1 MTRLLLAGLAALLG
15 ATAQQGG
22 ADSSLAVRP
31 IRFFSRVSGSTVIEG
46 TSEIRLAGLAAPAAA
61 TTRYR
66 VEVAIADS
74 NGLEL
79 FRSDWTRE
87 LPTEAARAAGAS
99 AAESFRFAAAPGR
112 YRVLV
117 RASADGRPTQERA
130 VDVTAFA
137 GRPLLSDLL
146 LATAAREADDTA
158 SLAPGEVRRGRWALQ
173 TAPQPHLSLTDAALT
188 YYAEIYPWQGY
199 EGGEARLAMEVV
211 TDAGRSLV
219 RIAPQVLRVG
229 AAGGVARGT
238 MDLAGL
244 PVGSYRLRG
253 TLTLGDSS
261 QTVEAGFTVSP
272 LRAAPVVAA
281 APSPPAPA
289 GPFDN
294 ANETVLDSLYAPLVT
309 IMQDGERGVYE
320 NLTVEGKRRYLNEF
334 WRRRDPTPQTPDN
347 PLRDVFYRGVR
358 HANSAFREGGAA
370 QIPGWRTDRGR
381 IYLKYGQPNDA
392 LRRPMA
398 SPRPYEVW
406 VFTQNRRL
414 WYVFLDRTGLGHYEL
429 IGTND
434 LTERTVDANWQYLLG
449 PEGFRDVSQFLQG

>member
-1 MTRLLLAGLAALLG
+1 MTGPVLATVAALLG

-22 ADSSLAVRP
+22 ADSSVTVRP
-31 IRFFSRVSGSTVIEG
+31 IRFYSRVSGSTVIEG
-46 TSEIRLAGLAAPAAA
+46 TSEIRLAGLASPAGP

-79 FRSDWTRE
+79 YRSDWTRE
-87 LPTEAARAAGAS
+87 LPTEAARTAGAT
-99 AAESFRFAAAPGR
+99 AAETFRFAAAPGR

-117 RASADGRPTQERA
+117 RASADGRPTLEQA
-130 VDVTAFA
+130 VTIAAFPD
-137 GRPLLSDLL
+137 RPLLSDLL
-146 LATAAREADDTA
+146 LATAARETADTA

-173 TAPQPHLSLTDAALT
+173 TAPQPHLSLTEAALT

-199 EGGEARLAMEVV
+199 AGGEGRLALEVV
-211 TDAGRSLV
+211 SDAGRSLV

-229 AAGGVARGT
+229 ASGGVARGT

-261 QTVEAGFTVSP
+261 QAVEAGFEVGP
-272 LRAAPVVAA
+272 PRAAPAVAA
-281 APSPPAPA
+281 APA
-289 GPFDN
+289 GPFDD
-294 ANETVLDSLYAPLVT
+294 ANETVLDSMYAPL
-309 IMQDGERGVYE
+309 IYLMQDNERGVYE
-320 NLTVEGKRRYLNEF
+320 NLTVDGKRRYLNEF
-334 WRRRDPTPQTPDN
+334 WSRRDPTPQTPDN
-347 PLRDVFYRGVR
+347 PLRDVYYRGVR
-358 HANSAFREGGAA
+358 HANGAFREGGAA

-381 IYLKYGQPNDA
+381 IYLKYGEPDDA

-406 VFTQNRRL
+406 VFTQHRRV

-449 PEGFRDVSQFLQG
+449 PDGFRDVSQFLQG